1 MALYDILW
9 KNRVGWVSWIAG
21 SGCGIT
27 TEMDDDLTSK
37 FLVPS
42 VDSLV
47 LTFFI
52 ITASSAAS
60 DGLFLGCTNVPTE
73 VGVPPLDKLPVEV
86 DKDIPP

>member
-1 MALYDILW
+1 MGLQ
-9 KNRVGWVSWIAG
+9 NAG
-21 SGCGIT
+21 SWCGIT
-27 TEMDDDLTSK
+27 TKMDGLTSK

-52 ITASSAAS
+52 MTASRAAS
-60 DGLFLGCTNVPTE
+60 DGLFLGCANVPT
-73 VGVPPLDKLPVEV
+73 GVVPLDKLPVEV